1 MEPLMTVTDVARY
14 LKVTPRTVYSF
25 LESGTLKGIKIGRS
39 WRVRRRDLERLGHES
54 VSALYPASQSR
65 DGSAIEARSR
75 FLSEVADLADEE
87 YEGLV
92 RYLSLIRSGR
102 SLRRYREIFF
112 GSPCA
117 ALVIDSSGF
126 VLEANDCASRLV
138 GFDGENPPAVR
149 ASDLPGLS
157 GIQGIA
163 DLIDRVAQD
172 RVSRSMLC
180 KGSTSAEGAE
190 IHAVWATPVRPDQI
204 VLWVCCKD
212 MLSKTSQK

>member
-54 VSALYPASQSR
+54 VSTPYVASQWKDS
-65 DGSAIEARSR
+65 SAIEARSR

-102 SLRRYREIFF
+102 SLRRYKEVFF
-112 GSPCA
+112 SSPCP
-117 ALVIDSSGF
+117 ALVIDSSGV
-126 VLEANDCASRLV
+126 VLEANDCASRV
-138 GFDGENPPAVR
+138 FGFDGENPPAVR
-149 ASDLPGLS
+149 AWDLPRLS
-157 GIQGIA
+157 A
-163 DLIDRVAQD
+163 LPAVAELIEGAVQD
-172 RVSRSMLC
+172 RVCKSMTF
-180 KGSTSAEGAE
+180 KGSTNDEGDE
-190 IHAVWATPVRPDQI
+190 IQAIWAIPIRSDET
-204 VLWVCCKD
+204 VLWICCR
-212 MLSKTSQK
+212 MS